1 MLERMLGAARLNVH
15 TFEDVEND
23 PSATTQ
29 AMLVVIIVSI
39 AAAIGGAG
47 ELFTEG
53 GNILW
58 GLVIG
63 IAGGLLRWAL
73 WALVVFFVGTT
84 ILKTPQTHATWG
96 QVARCTGFAQSPGVL
111 QVFIFIPIVGP
122 LIAFAAS
129 IWQLVAMV
137 IGVRTALDYDSTW
150 RAVGVVVIGFLIVV
164 VPLLIIMALLLAPA
178 AMQ

>member
-1 MLERMLGAARLNVH
+1 MLERMIGAAKLNVH
-15 TFEDVEND
+15 TFEEVEHD
-23 PSATTQ
+23 PGAMGQ

-47 ELFTEG
+47 ELFAEG
-53 GNILW
+53 GNPLW

-96 QVARCTGFAQSPGVL
+96 QVARCTGFAQTPGLL
-111 QVFIFIPIVGP
+111 QIFLFVPIVGP

-129 IWQLVAMV
+129 IWQLVAMI

-150 RAVGVVVIGFLIVV
+150 RAVAVVVIGFLIVV
-164 VPLLIIMALLLAPA
+164 VPLLIIIGLLIAPA